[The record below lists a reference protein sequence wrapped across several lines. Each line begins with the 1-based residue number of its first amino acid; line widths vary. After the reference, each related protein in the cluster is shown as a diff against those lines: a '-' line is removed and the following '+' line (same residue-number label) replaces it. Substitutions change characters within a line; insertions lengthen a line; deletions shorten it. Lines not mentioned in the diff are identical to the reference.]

1 MKTNGINLVLLL
13 DWIMCILLGI
23 LALLGMI
30 LIFMVNDDQVLIG
43 STFVLTFLSLVYSPL
58 IKKNF
63 LIRTVLFIVTVS
75 LVAY

>member
-1 MKTNGINLVLLL
+1 MKINGINLVLLL